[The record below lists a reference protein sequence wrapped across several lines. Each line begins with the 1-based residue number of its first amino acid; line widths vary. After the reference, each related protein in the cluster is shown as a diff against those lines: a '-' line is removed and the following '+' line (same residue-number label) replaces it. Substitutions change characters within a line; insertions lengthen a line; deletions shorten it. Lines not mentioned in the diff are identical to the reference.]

1 MNAPFAALEAR
12 TNAAVFNR
20 LSNRVATVGGQ
31 SIEGIFDNAYLQGE
45 VGGNGMAGAQ
55 PMFTLATSNV
65 PANAVGASLVVNATN
80 YRIAAHEPD
89 GTGVSTLMLERTA

>member
-1 MNAPFAALEAR
+1 MVEDFAVFFALTEFA
-12 TNAAVFNR
+12 TNASLGGVAVR
-20 LSNRVATVGGQ
+20 
-31 SIEGIFDNAYLQGE
+31 GIFDNGYLQGD

-55 PMFTLATSNV
+55 PMFTLATSHV
-65 PANAVGASLVVNATN
+65 PASPVGTSLVVNATN